1 MAGDRRFEADAEAIG
16 AIRGYVR
23 DTLLRHGCPDDR
35 IDAAVLC
42 ASEVATSAL
51 LHGEGDPIEVALD
64 LTDRAR
70 VTVRETPLVDEGA
83 GLLLIDTFADAW
95 GYAPTAAGTAVWF
108 EIDLREPAPPEPD
121 GDWRRRRS
129 DAAGHS

>member
-1 MAGDRRFEADAEAIG
+1 MAGERRFEADAEAIG

-23 DTLLRHGCPDDR
+23 DALVRHGCPDSR

-51 LHGEGDPIEVALD
+51 LNGDGTPIDVVLD
-64 LTDRAR
+64 LTERAR
-70 VTVRETPLVDEGA
+70 ITVRDTPMLDDGV
-83 GLLLIDTFADAW
+83 GLLIVDTFADAW
-95 GYAPTAAGTAVWF
+95 GYAPREGGAAVWF
-108 EIDLREPAPPEPD
+108 EIDLRERPIPEPG

-129 DAAGHS
+129 DVVEPS